1 MDPSAILHIDLAAI
15 AENWRLLAARAAPGA
30 VAGVVKANAYGLG
43 ADRVAPALQAAGCRH
58 FFVAHLAEGVA
69 LRAALGPG
77 PMIAVLN
84 GFAPGADGDAALVP
98 VLNSLGDVHSHAAA
112 GRSARLA

>member
-77 PMIAVLN
+77 LREHPEPHLQRR
-84 GFAPGADGDAALVP
+84 
-98 VLNSLGDVHSHAAA
+98 HAEDEHQPRHAEQDE
-112 GRSARLA
+112 